1 MARTGEIANLFATLG
16 FQVDTKALDGFMNK
30 LDAVEQKLKQM
41 RSEFAKPLKLDIQ
54 VGRVTKKTISD
65 ALKDLRLS
73 ISKVNLPRHLVNEAL
88 NTALTGGAKIH
99 FRDVKI
105 NSGTLKAA
113 LKETAKDAV
122 LNIGKV
128 QVSRKA
134 MQDAVDAAATNIR
147 LKIVNVG
154 IDEAKLRASLEA
166 ALHGFKG
173 TIAPRVAG
181 GAGNAAGGAA
191 GAHRMAFGGGMVGG
205 ALSNIGGLVGGAA
218 TAYGVVGL
226 NQMNQELQ
234 AIPIALEAV
243 TGSSEEAAKKLEM
256 LNKMGAEMGK
266 TMRDLA
272 PMYTQ
277 ILAATRGTAMESETD
292 NVFKGF
298 MKYGTVMGLDSEA
311 MKGSFRAISQMV
323 SKQQVYA
330 EELRG
335 QLAERL
341 PAAVRIAAEVMT
353 GGDTKALNK
362 MMEEGKLDPN
372 ELLPK
377 MAKYMEEMAN
387 KNDAYAKSLETS
399 RVAQG
404 RFNWQFEQTVKL
416 FAASGFD
423 RGMKVFFDTLSR
435 GLKENEAFVIAFGSA
450 FEWAMEQLGKLGS
463 FIKVI
468 LKEIQQFGEGLG
480 LTNEQMIVLSGIIGG
495 LLMPWTRLFT
505 IIGLTLVALEDFY
518 GFTQGKDSLFGRWFS
533 GLSKEDQE
541 SLKTLASTISELVT
555 NLGKLSGM
563 VLEGWIQLWNLFQD
577 SGGLGATA
585 DRINSVAEAINNLID
600 ALVELKEKGSV
611 SLPTAENLE
620 KTALDTFTS
629 FGPAALG
636 KEAFDFVYNF
646 AKERQQLSQAQ
657 PVVQQALTIPSITI
671 DMTDAVIGS
680 KQEAD
685 IIGKAIADQFMMELN
700 NLRNDQ
706 SAAAK
711 NFADKGA

>member
-1 MARTGEIANLFATLG
+1 M
-16 FQVDTKALDGFMNK
+16 
-30 LDAVEQKLKQM
+30 
-41 RSEFAKPLKLDIQ
+41 P
-54 VGRVTKKTISD
+54 
-65 ALKDLRLS
+65 
-73 ISKVNLPRHLVNEAL
+73 
-88 NTALTGGAKIH
+88 
-99 FRDVKI
+99 
-105 NSGTLKAA
+105 
-113 LKETAKDAV
+113 
-122 LNIGKV
+122 
-128 QVSRKA
+128 
-134 MQDAVDAAATNIR
+134 
-147 LKIVNVG
+147 
-154 IDEAKLRASLEA
+154 
-166 ALHGFKG
+166 
-173 TIAPRVAG
+173 
-181 GAGNAAGGAA
+181 NA
-191 GAHRMAFGGGMVGG
+191 
-205 ALSNIGGLVGGAA
+205 
-218 TAYGVVGL
+218 VGL
-226 NQMNQELQ
+226 
-234 AIPIALEAV
+234 
-243 TGSSEEAAKKLEM
+243 AA
-256 LNKMGAEMGK
+256 
-266 TMRDLA
+266 
-272 PMYTQ
+272 
-277 ILAATRGTAMESETD
+277 
-292 NVFKGF
+292 
-298 MKYGTVMGLDSEA
+298 EA
-311 MKGSFRAISQMV
+311 MGV
-323 SKQQVYA
+323 ST
-330 EELRG
+330 EE
-335 QLAERL
+335 
-341 PAAVRIAAEVMT
+341 
-353 GGDTKALNK
+353 LNK
-362 MMEEGKLDPN
+362 MMEAGKLDPN

-377 MAKYMEEMAN
+377 MAKVMEVKAN
-387 KNDAYAKSLETS
+387 ANQAYAKSLETS

-435 GLKENEAFVIAFGSA
+435 GLEENEEFVIALGSA

-468 LKEIQQFGEGLG
+468 LKEIQQFGKGLG

-629 FGPAALG
+629 YGPAALG

-646 AKERQQLSQAQ
+646 AKERQQLSQAE
-657 PVVQQALTIPSITI
+657 PVVRQALTIPSITI

-685 IIGKAIADQFMMELN
+685 IIGKAIADQLMMELN
-700 NLRNDQ
+700 NLLNDQ